1 MMQGFYMLAMQRAK
15 RQRRI
20 ALLACGAALV
30 SAFFAAR
37 VWFAEPA
44 VAATASAEPYVA
56 QSSEGRLVV
65 TRGGEIVIRTD
76 IDVRSL
82 PSADREALEGGIL
95 LPDAQSL
102 ARLLEDYGS

>member
-44 VAATASAEPYVA
+44 VTATASAEPYVA

-82 PSADREALEGGIL
+82 PSADREALEDGIL

-102 ARLLEDYGS
+102 ARLLEDYSS

>member
-44 VAATASAEPYVA
+44 VTATASAEPYVA

-65 TRGGEIVIRTD
+65 TRGGEIIIRTD

-82 PSADREALEGGIL
+82 PSADREALEDGIL

>member
-20 ALLACGAALV
+20 ALLACGVALV

-37 VWFAEPA
+37 VWFSEPA

-65 TRGGEIVIRTD
+65 TRGGEIVVRTD

-82 PSADREALEGGIL
+82 PSADREALEDGIL
-95 LPDAQSL
+95 LPDAQAL

>member
-44 VAATASAEPYVA
+44 VTATASAEPYVA

-82 PSADREALEGGIL
+82 PSADREALEDGIL